1 VNGLSVLPED
11 ENHITSFNEDE
22 NLSRFE
28 KSQGKIIYSL
38 FSDYKEKSMQM
49 STNNLLKIE
58 THLHELLSHIN
69 ILLLTPDQHSET
81 LLEVFSEVTLD
92 SLYSSL
98 INKFGSHFVEINIDQ
113 EAQVLNQVS
122 RIISTVEKKKIDR
135 NRGKE

>member
-1 VNGLSVLPED
+1 
-11 ENHITSFNEDE
+11 
-22 NLSRFE
+22 
-28 KSQGKIIYSL
+28 
-38 FSDYKEKSMQM
+38 
-49 STNNLLKIE
+49 
-58 THLHELLSHIN
+58 LLSHIN

-122 RIISTVEKKKIDR
+122 RTISAVEKKKIDR